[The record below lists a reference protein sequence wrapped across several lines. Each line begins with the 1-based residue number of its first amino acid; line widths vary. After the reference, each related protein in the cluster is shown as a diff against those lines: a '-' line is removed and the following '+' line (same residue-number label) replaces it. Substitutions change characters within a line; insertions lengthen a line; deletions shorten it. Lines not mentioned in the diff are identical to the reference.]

1 MSAEAQALMHGA
13 LSTLEVSVVGAV
25 FGIMIAVMIAL
36 LRQAALVPARW
47 IAAAY
52 VSFIRGTPLFV
63 QILVVYFLLPGVGLD
78 LSPLQSGMVALSLNS
93 GAYISEMIRGALTA
107 IPPGQVEAAQA
118 LAIPRRWIWLR
129 IILPQV
135 AVLIVPPLTVELA
148 ALIKGSAL
156 LSVVGV
162 VELTRSAQQII
173 AVTFEPLGTW
183 AKVAFLYFLMCFAL
197 GQLTRQLQR
206 LKTTGLAV

>member
-1 MSAEAQALMHGA
+1 
-13 LSTLEVSVVGAV
+13 
-25 FGIMIAVMIAL
+25 
-36 LRQAALVPARW
+36 
-47 IAAAY
+47 
-52 VSFIRGTPLFV
+52 
-63 QILVVYFLLPGVGLD
+63 
-78 LSPLQSGMVALSLNS
+78 
-93 GAYISEMIRGALTA
+93 MIRGALTA

-135 AVLIVPPLTVELA
+135 AVLVVPPLTVELA
-148 ALIKGSAL
+148 ALVAGSAL

-206 LKTTGLAV
+206 LKTTGLAVHEGVDRHRRLCSVRLPHPAARARQYHSCLLCGNVHRLRRRHPGSARSVVEMADEASPGRGVRRIDAR